1 MGKREQMNV
10 CVVDKQTNELLAF
23 VSDKK
28 ECIEHDTISIVNYG
42 DNEPIFEERDGKIN
56 VVDNTWITYFGK
68 A

>member
-42 DNEPIFEERDGKIN
+42 DNEPIFESKDGKIF
-56 VVDNTWITYFGK
+56 VVGNAWLTHLK